1 MIPINSPAFK
11 EASASET
18 TQLLAEAERNLQ
30 TISTRIQELNQKAT
44 VLSSWNDNKKK
55 EDWTSIYD
63 KCSTW
68 QELDDLQAKRM
79 AEEERI
85 HSLQSKQET
94 LSGHYHDHHEER
106 AFFDLP
112 EDVKA
117 AKCFAERDVANYLVS
132 EGNFSKALDRYQ
144 TAISYAEYCF
154 PTEDKDEEALDAC
167 RRRCWSNLALCQIQ
181 LGLHR
186 NAIESASRLLAELP
200 PLPPSA
206 PTTTTT
212 TSTTSLPIDSSVIT
226 IAAEAF
232 YRRAVAH
239 RYLDEYD
246 EAMND
251 LTKAMELTPSDPDII
266 EEISILKELQE
277 GYRQMQ
283 QNFATKILH
292 SSSSTTSSSSAPAA
306 HKEKHVD
313 EHENKNTGALDDF
326 YFTLFDP
333 NMPVEPIIPLELQR
347 FYLQLTEAPKSTKW
361 LSSPF
366 SLLMLSE
373 SNSFYLLLLLG
384 LNHLRGSNEN
394 NGI

>member
-1 MIPINSPAFK
+1 MIPINSPAFQQ
-11 EASASET
+11 ASTSET

-30 TISTRIQELNQKAT
+30 TISTRIQELNQKAS
-44 VLSSWNDNKKK
+44 VLSSSNGNKQK
-55 EDWTSIYD
+55 EDWTAIYE
-63 KCSTW
+63 KCSAW
-68 QELDDLQAKRM
+68 QELDDLQAKRI

-94 LSGHYHDHHEER
+94 ISGHYHDHHEER

-132 EGNFSKALDRYQ
+132 EGNFSKAVDRYQ

-154 PTEDKDEEALDAC
+154 PTDDKDEEALDSC

-200 PLPPSA
+200 PLPQPV
-206 PTTTTT
+206 PTTT
-212 TSTTSLPIDSSVIT
+212 SSLPIDSSMIT

-251 LTKAMELTPSDPDII
+251 LTKAMELTPSDPEIL
-266 EEISILKELQE
+266 EEISVIKVSH
-277 GYRQMQ
+277 GY
-283 QNFATKILH
+283 
-292 SSSSTTSSSSAPAA
+292 S
-306 HKEKHVD
+306 
-313 EHENKNTGALDDF
+313 
-326 YFTLFDP
+326 
-333 NMPVEPIIPLELQR
+333 
-347 FYLQLTEAPKSTKW
+347 
-361 LSSPF
+361 
-366 SLLMLSE
+366 
-373 SNSFYLLLLLG
+373 
-384 LNHLRGSNEN
+384 
-394 NGI
+394 